1 MEHSRDLGWIVDAL
15 IDLNTYCEREGL
27 ENISEHLIQAIESI
41 APTVRNLPA
50 SNSHP
55 EFTPEHLKVLAVLEQ
70 RG

>member
-1 MEHSRDLGWIVDAL
+1 MENSQDLGWIVDAL

-27 ENISEHLIQAIESI
+27 VDISEHLIMAIESI

-50 SNSHP
+50 TISHP
-55 EFTPEHLKVLAVLEQ
+55 EIAPEHLKVLAVLEQ